1 MHPIVFG
8 ILAALLVLSGIGVV
22 MARSPIRSALSLVV
36 TLFLLAVTFLFL
48 DAHLVAA
55 LQIIVYAGAIMV
67 LFLFVIML
75 LNLQH
80 DPPAVTGMALRWL
93 ALAGGS
99 LFLFAGIAL
108 FLGAAGTGA
117 GLQAP
122 AAAGFGTTEML
133 ARQLFTKHIL
143 AFEATGVLLLVAVVG
158 AVVMAK
164 RKLV

>member
-1 MHPIVFG
+1 MHPVVFG
-8 ILAALLVLSGIGVV
+8 ILSALLVLSALGVV
-22 MARSPIRSALSLVV
+22 LARSPIRSALSLVV

-75 LNLQH
+75 LNLQE
-80 DPPAVTGMALRWL
+80 DPPVVMHAALRWL
-93 ALAGGS
+93 AFAGGS
-99 LFLFAGIAL
+99 LFLFAGIAM
-108 FLGAAGTGA
+108 FLGSAGA
-117 GLQAP
+117 GPGLQSP
-122 AAAGFGTTEML
+122 ADAAFGTTEAIA
-133 ARQLFTKHIL
+133 ARLFTKHLL
-143 AFEATGVLLLVAVVG
+143 AFEATGILLLIAVVG

>member
-8 ILAALLVLSGIGVV
+8 ILAALLVLSALGVV
-22 MARSPIRSALSLVV
+22 TARSPIRSALSLVV

-75 LNLQH
+75 LNLQD
-80 DPPAVTGMALRWL
+80 DPPVVMREALRWL
-93 ALAGGS
+93 AFAGGS

-108 FLGAAGTGA
+108 FLGAAETGA
-117 GLQAP
+117 GLRAP
-122 AAAGFGTTEML
+122 AAPEFGSTAML
-133 ARQLFTKHIL
+133 ARQLFTKHLL
-143 AFEATGVLLLVAVVG
+143 AFEATGILLLVAVVG